1 MNKPQKTADKA
12 LKTEKKR
19 ATSYDV
25 AELAGVSQSAVSR
38 VFQDGASASKAM
50 RERVIAAADK
60 LGYRPNAIAR
70 GLITQRSNM
79 VAVVISKL
87 TNLYYPEV
95 LVQLTQRF
103 SERGVR
109 VLLFAL
115 EREGDTGRVVEQMLQ
130 YRVDGILTAAMFT
143 PEQLETIENAHI
155 PVVFYN
161 RTSKERLV
169 SSVRCD
175 QEEGERWLVDELVKA
190 GHKSFGVVEGP
201 ADSVVSIERKMGALN
216 ELAQMGISD
225 VTTVS
230 GDFGYETG
238 RACFAELVE
247 KRGSPPDAVIA
258 ANDVMAIGCIDEA
271 RETFDL
277 NVPGDI
283 SIVGFDGVGPARYAA
298 YEVTTVRQ
306 PVQRMTESA
315 ASMLLERIENPEL
328 SPEKRAFSGIPIRGG
343 SARLEP
349 AEE

>member
-1 MNKPQKTADKA
+1 MSKVAKSEIGNDKA
-12 LKTEKKR
+12 GRRR

-25 AELAGVSQSAVSR
+25 AALAGVSQSAVSR

-50 RERVIAAADK
+50 RDRVIAAANK

-95 LVQLTQRF
+95 LVQLTQHF
-103 SERGVR
+103 SEHGVR

-115 EREGDTGRVVEQMLQ
+115 ENESDTGTVLDHMLQ
-130 YRVDGILTAAMFT
+130 FRVDGILTAAMFT
-143 PEQLETIENAHI
+143 ADQLETVEKAHI

-161 RTSKERLV
+161 RSLKDQLV

-175 QEEGERWLVDELVKA
+175 QEEGERWLVDELVSA
-190 GHKSFGVVEGP
+190 GHKTFGIVGGP
-201 ADSVVSIERKMGALN
+201 ADSVVGLERKMGALN
-216 ELAQMGISD
+216 ELNVQGITDITS
-225 VTTVS
+225 VS

-238 RACFAELVE
+238 RECFAQLME

-271 RETFDL
+271 RERFGL
-277 NVPGDI
+277 RVPEDI

-298 YEVTTVRQ
+298 YAVTTVRQ
-306 PVQRMTESA
+306 PVQRMTQSA
-315 ASMLLERIENPEL
+315 ASMLIERIENPEL
-328 SPEKRAFSGIPIRGG
+328 SPEKRSFSGMLIRGG
-343 SARLEP
+343 SARLQSDKS
-349 AEE
+349 

>member
-1 MNKPQKTADKA
+1 MKKHPKPSNSEAPAD
-12 LKTEKKR
+12 KKR
-19 ATSYDV
+19 ATSYEV
-25 AELAGVSQSAVSR
+25 AALAGVSQSAVSR

-50 RERVIAAADK
+50 RERVMAAADR

-103 SERGVR
+103 SEQGVR

-115 EREGDTGRVVEQMLQ
+115 ERESDTGTVVEQMLQ
-130 YRVDGILTAAMFT
+130 YRVDGILTAAMFA
-143 PEQLETIENAHI
+143 PEQLETIDNAGI
-155 PVVFYN
+155 PVVLYN
-161 RTSKERLV
+161 RTAPGQQV

-175 QEEGERWLVDELVKA
+175 QEEGERWLVDELVNA
-190 GHKSFGVVEGP
+190 GHQSFGVVEGP
-201 ADSVVSIERKMGALN
+201 GDSVVSIERKTGALN
-216 ELAQMGISD
+216 ELKSLGITD
-225 VTTVS
+225 ITTVS

-238 RACFAELVE
+238 RECFAELVE

-271 RETFDL
+271 RESHGL
-277 NVPGDI
+277 SVPGDI
-283 SIVGFDGVGPARYAA
+283 SIVGFDGVGPARYSA
-298 YEVTTVRQ
+298 YALTTVRQ
-306 PVQRMTESA
+306 PVHRMTQSA

-328 SPEKRAFSGIPIRGG
+328 SPEKRAFSGIPIRGR
-343 SARLEP
+343 SARLNTTED
-349 AEE
+349 

>member
-1 MNKPQKTADKA
+1 MGNEAKTTVKA
-12 LKTEKKR
+12 ERAASKR

-38 VFQDGASASKAM
+38 VFQAGASASQEM
-50 RERVIAAADK
+50 RERVMAAADK

-79 VAVVISKL
+79 VAVVISKM

-115 EREGDTGRVVEQMLQ
+115 ERESDTESVLEQILQ
-130 YRVDGILTAAMFT
+130 YRVDGVLTAAMLSAR
-143 PEQLETIENAHI
+143 QLEALENAHI

-161 RTSKERLV
+161 RTLKDQLV

-175 QEEGERWLVDELVKA
+175 QEEGERWLVDELVGS
-190 GHKSFGVVEGP
+190 GHRSFGIVEGP
-201 ADSVVSIERKMGALN
+201 PDSVVGIERKMGAMN
-216 ELAQMGISD
+216 ELEALGISD
-225 VTTVS
+225 ITSVS
-230 GDFGYETG
+230 GDYGYETG
-238 RACFAELVE
+238 RVCFAKLVA

-271 RETFDL
+271 RETFRL
-277 NVPGDI
+277 KVPGDI

-298 YEVTTVRQ
+298 YDVTTVRQ
-306 PVQRMTESA
+306 PVQRMTEA
-315 ASMLLERIENPEL
+315 ASSMLLERIENPEL
-328 SPEKRAFSGIPIRGG
+328 SPEKRAFSGERIRGR
-343 SARLEP
+343 SARF
-349 AEE
+349 ADA